1 MTGRA
6 HGPKPKT
13 RTSAVGSTGRTRTS
27 ERDVGTAKKA
37 RTVGTSETVQTS
49 RNHER
54 AEARR
59 PITEAEVADLER
71 LGAQV
76 RELRHEAGMTQQQLA
91 DAAQLSRSQ
100 VRRIEAG
107 TRRTRRSTL
116 GRIAEAVADRID
128 DDADDLADRLE
139 SAAGAALAPESAY
152 AERVAERRE
161 RRHRATHVEV
171 GGYRF
176 PVGKPIFVSGEEA
189 EVLRR
194 MLNGAEAAQAR
205 RSGIRWVRDA

>member
-13 RTSAVGSTGRTRTS
+13 CAGAVGTT
-27 ERDVGTAKKA
+27 EQVQPFRD
-37 RTVGTSETVQTS
+37 
-49 RNHER
+49 HER
-54 AEARR
+54 AETRR

-116 GRIAEAVADRID
+116 ERIAEAVADLID
-128 DDADDLADRLE
+128 DDADDLTDRLE
-139 SAAGAALAPESAY
+139 STAGAALAPESAY
-152 AERVAERRE
+152 AERVADRRE

-171 GGYRF
+171 DGYRF
-176 PVGKPIFVSGEEA
+176 PVGQPIIVSGEQA
-189 EVLRR
+189 EMLSR
-194 MLNGAEAAQAR
+194 MLSSAER
-205 RSGIRWVRDA
+205 RQVGRVVKWVARDA